1 VAEKPM
7 KPRLN
12 LGILINSARHIQET
26 GMTRRTPFN
35 GTAATRRREA
45 RQHLQTLA
53 VNDFSK
59 ELDVTPARPSRVEL
73 SCKRRPVSRVDKA
86 LSVRETRY
94 YPSGDNL
101 CLPQVA
107 LFAVSPRK

>member
-1 VAEKPM
+1 
-7 KPRLN
+7 
-12 LGILINSARHIQET
+12 
-26 GMTRRTPFN
+26 MTRKTSFN
-35 GTAATRRREA
+35 GTAATRRRES

-59 ELDVTPARPSRVEL
+59 ELNVTPGRPSRAEL
-73 SCKRRPVSRVDKA
+73 SCKRKPVNRVDKA

-94 YPSGDNL
+94 YPSADNL

-107 LFAVSPRK
+107 LFAVAPRK

>member
-1 VAEKPM
+1 
-7 KPRLN
+7 
-12 LGILINSARHIQET
+12 
-26 GMTRRTPFN
+26 MTRRTPFS
-35 GTAATRRREA
+35 GTAATRRREN
-45 RQHLQTLA
+45 RQHLQALA

-73 SCKRRPVSRVDKA
+73 SCKRKPVNRVDKA

-94 YPSGDNL
+94 YPSADNL

-107 LFAVSPRK
+107 LFAVRPRK